1 MTTKLIWGRKPNSF
15 NRAPS
20 LPPLTIKV
28 HILNPGCKTI
38 WHRMSIE
45 PSLKNLVYRP
55 HIYIWYYVRWQL
67 NKNMFPSIKT
77 NCQFC
82 PPLTEDNDNSPLHW
96 QKTINSA
103 LHWQKTMTILPSIK
117 RQWQFSPPLTE
128 DNQFCPPLTE
138 DNDNSPFHW
147 QKTINSALH
156 WQKTINSA
164 LHWQKTINSPLHW

>member
-45 PSLKNLVYRP
+45 PSLKNLVYGP

-77 NCQFC
+77 NC
-82 PPLTEDNDNSPLHW
+82 
-96 QKTINSA
+96 
-103 LHWQKTMTILPSIK
+103 
-117 RQWQFSPPLTE
+117 
-128 DNQFCPPLTE
+128 QFCPPLTE

-164 LHWQKTINSPLHW
+164 LHWQKTINSPLHWQKTINSALHWQKTISSSLSPPLTEDN